1 MHLTYETFIVI
12 RIFTLCLSL
21 VFLLTL
27 QSPGQA
33 ATGELRVAFNALPP
47 WKILDDNGR
56 PSGIDIEFLYLL
68 AERMHLTVKF
78 VPLPFKRGL
87 KMVEHGEVDL
97 MVGVLRRPER
107 EVFAHFLSPAYKNKT
122 NKAFFVLKGKE
133 NILKEYND
141 LHHLKI
147 GTQLGSKYFPR
158 FDMDKKIKKVVVKD
172 TELNIKML
180 LAKRIDAFITTE
192 AAGDYRLAQSGMT
205 NAISKA
211 QYIYHKQQDVFMILS
226 KRSPHTHRLAE
237 FNSVMRDLVENDE
250 FDKISNNFFSVQT
263 P

>member
-1 MHLTYETFIVI
+1 
-12 RIFTLCLSL
+12 
-21 VFLLTL
+21 L
-27 QSPGQA
+27 QSSVQA
-33 ATGELRVAFNALPP
+33 ATGDLRVAFNTLPP
-47 WKILDDNGR
+47 WKILDDNGH

-78 VPLPFKRGL
+78 IHLPFKRGL
-87 KMVEHGEVDL
+87 KMLEHGDVDL

-107 EVFAHFLSPAYKNKT
+107 ETFAHFLTPAYKNKT
-122 NKAFFVLKGKE
+122 HKAFYVLTGRE

-141 LHHLKI
+141 MHHLKI
-147 GTQLGSKYFPR
+147 GTQLGGKYFPR
-158 FDMDKKIKKVVVKD
+158 FDADKEIEKVVVKT

-205 NAISKA
+205 NTISKA
-211 QYIYHKQQDVFMILS
+211 RYIYHKQQDVFMILS
-226 KRSPHTHRLAE
+226 KRSPHTRRLAE
-237 FNSVMRDLVENDE
+237 FNSVMRDLVESGE
-250 FDKISNNFFSVQT
+250 FENISNNFFSTQA